1 MHFKAILILA
11 MYRFWLVFSKEFET
25 FRLPTILKTKQ
36 NSVPQEYTQDWHC
49 EQDIKN
55 F

>member
-1 MHFKAILILA
+1 MHFKSILILA
-11 MYRFWLVFSKEFET
+11 MYRFWLVFLKEFET
-25 FRLPTILKTKQ
+25 FRLPTILKEKK
-36 NSVPQEYTQDWHC
+36 NLCSTQDWHR

>member
-1 MHFKAILILA
+1 MHFKSILILA
-11 MYRFWLVFSKEFET
+11 MYRFWLVFLKEFET
-25 FRLPTILKTKQ
+25 FRLPTILKKKK
-36 NSVPQEYTQDWHC
+36 NSVPQEYTQDWHR